1 MNKKHNKWKNGL
13 VPVLLMS
20 FATGSVY
27 CWTLFVDRILAH
39 SDVFTPGILAWCFSL
54 ALFCLGISAALGGKL
69 VENNIKKASFLTFIF
84 FTGGWLITGIGIQI
98 ESPLLTIIGFGP
110 VQGVGLGL
118 GYLAP
123 VKTLMMWFSE
133 QKGLA
138 AGIAI
143 AAFGLSGVFGNP
155 LIESFLQSGI
165 VVYHAF
171 YILTAIYGIAC
182 FIAYLIME
190 RPEVKEELDV
200 RADAGDD
207 KIYSFKEIVFNKK
220 FILLWLVLFINIT
233 CGLAIIGNERQ
244 MYLTLGFSND
254 TIIVMFT
261 SLNAF
266 SNLIGRVICG
276 AAQDKTDKKY
286 KPYYLMTMASIAIC
300 AMAVMFPFANG
311 TTFGLGF
318 TVATVFVIQF
328 FFGCGFACL
337 PNILEQE
344 YGMKQIATI
353 QGYMLTAWA
362 VAGLVGNQISTFI
375 LGDFSNPGSLNMVYA
390 VLGTL
395 YFIQLVFLVMW
406 VRNKMKKQQLATVTA

>member
-1 MNKKHNKWKNGL
+1 VNKNKNKWINGL
-13 VPVLLMS
+13 IPVLLMS

-27 CWTLFVDRILAH
+27 CWTLFVDRIEAH
-39 SDVFTPGILAWCFSL
+39 SDVFTPAILAWCFSL

-69 VENNIKKASFLTFIF
+69 VERDIKKASLYTFIF
-84 FTGGWLITGIGIQI
+84 FTLGWLLTGIAVYI
-98 ESPLLTIIGFGP
+98 ESPLLAIIGFGP
-110 VQGVGLGL
+110 IQGVGLGL

-123 VKTLMMWFSE
+123 IKTLMMWFNK

-155 LIESFLQSGI
+155 LIETFLQSGI
-165 VVYHAF
+165 SVYNAL
-171 YILTAIYGIAC
+171 YILTIIYGVSC
-182 FIAYLIME
+182 LIAYILID
-190 RPEVKEELDV
+190 RPKLEEVEAEAEAKT
-200 RADAGDD
+200 
-207 KIYSFKEIVFNKK
+207 KTYSLWEVVLNKK
-220 FILLWLVLFINIT
+220 FILLWIVLFINIA
-233 CGLAIIGNERQ
+233 CGLAIISNERQ
-244 MYLTLGFSND
+244 IYLTLGFSND
-254 TIIVMFT
+254 TAIVMFT

-286 KPYYLMTMASIAIC
+286 LPYYVMTGASIIICGVASLLYFGAGTSAIV
-300 AMAVMFPFANG
+300 A
-311 TTFGLGF
+311 F
-318 TVATVFVIQF
+318 TVATVFGIQF

-344 YGMKQIATI
+344 YGMKQLATI

-375 LGDFSNPGSLNMVYA
+375 IDRDYPGSLNVMYA
-390 VLGTL
+390 TLGGL
-395 YFIQLVFLVMW
+395 YLIQLLVLFWW
-406 VRNKMKKQQLATVTA
+406 VKSRNKANKLIAAKA